1 MLVNYVK
8 NNVYFL
14 APRHFFLEFSNKN
27 EEVEISETLMTYL
40 SNAKNEIEEH
50 MTDWD
55 VYKKYI
61 NTYEYIHTPV
71 WREKNPV
78 AQLNPVSRSFYKFI
92 EIVNYFNIL
101 DAYKNGKLKT
111 FHLAEGPGGFIEAIQ
126 YMRSNS
132 LNNEDEYWGLTL
144 LENKYG
150 VPNWNKL
157 QAKIKKYGLS
167 NIYFFMGKNDR
178 GDLYDVENFT
188 ECVKKHKNSCD
199 IMTGDGG
206 FDFSLNF
213 EDQEKVAV
221 KLLLVQSLYAI
232 MMQKKGGSFI
242 IKFFDMFTYVSM
254 ELLYLLKSFYKT
266 VIVTKP
272 KTSRYANSE
281 RYIVCRD
288 FMMNSTLIFEEVFK
302 KMIENIKN
310 SDTNLVRILNV
321 DIPYHF
327 KLNLEQSN
335 ILLGKQQLA
344 TINNTN
350 QLIHAPKNDK
360 ITKFVKNNRDKCVR
374 WCIDNNIPYNKIKN
388 ENIFLKKTI
397 QKIKKL

>member
-14 APRHFFLEFSNKN
+14 APRHFSLDFSNDN
-27 EEVEISETLMTYL
+27 EEVKISETLMTYL

-50 MTDWD
+50 MAEWD
-55 VYKKYI
+55 IYKKYV

-78 AQLNPVSRSFYKFI
+78 AQLTPVSRSFYKFV
-92 EIVNYFNIL
+92 EIVNYFDIL
-101 DAYKNGKLKT
+101 DAYTNSKLKT
-111 FHLAEGPGGFIEAIQ
+111 FHLAEGPGGFIEAIH
-126 YMRSNS
+126 YLR
-132 LNNEDEYWGLTL
+132 NNDNLKYVNKEDEYWGLTL
-144 LENKYG
+144 LEKTYG

-167 NIYFFMGKNDR
+167 NINFFLGKDSR
-178 GDLYDVENFT
+178 GDLYDIENFT
-188 ECVKKHKNSCD
+188 ECVKNHKNSCD
-199 IMTGDGG
+199 ILTGDGG

-213 EDQEKVAV
+213 ADQEKVAV

-232 MMQKKGGSFI
+232 MMQKKGGNFI
-242 IKFFDMFTYVSM
+242 IKFFDMFTYASM
-254 ELLYLLKSFYKT
+254 ELLYLLKSFYKR

-288 FMMNSTLIFEEVFK
+288 FMMNSTLIFEPTFK
-302 KMIENIKN
+302 KLIKTIKEN
-310 SDTNLVRILNV
+310 DANLVRILNV
-321 DIPYHF
+321 DIPYYF

-350 QLIHAPKNDK
+350 QLIQAPKNDK
-360 ITKFVKNNRDKCVR
+360 ITKFVKNNREKCVR
-374 WCIDNNIPYNKIKN
+374 WCVDNNIPYNKIKN
-388 ENIFLKKTI
+388 ENIFLKKA
-397 QKIKKL
+397 IK